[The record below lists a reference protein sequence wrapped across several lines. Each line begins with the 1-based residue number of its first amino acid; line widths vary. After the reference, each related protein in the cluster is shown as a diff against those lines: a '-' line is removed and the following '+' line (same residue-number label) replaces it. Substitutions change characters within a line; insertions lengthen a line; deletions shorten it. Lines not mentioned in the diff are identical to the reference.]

1 MEIFNFK
8 IMTDPEWRLL
18 HTMMILRKATQM
30 GMDFL
35 LDHLVTGMV
44 FVPRVF
50 SGIVGGIFTL
60 PRRIE

>member
-30 GMDFL
+30 GMDL
-35 LDHLVTGMV
+35 LLEQVVTGMV

-50 SGIVGGIFTL
+50 SGLIGEIFTS
-60 PRRIE
+60 RHIE

>member
-35 LDHLVTGMV
+35 LEQVVTEMV
-44 FVPRVF
+44 FVPPVF
-50 SGIVGGIFTL
+50 SGLIGEIFTS
-60 PRRIE
+60 RHIE